1 MEEATTEI
9 PVMAKHTERVRIEEV
24 DWLAVFPWLR
34 LFKSFRMA
42 MHPVKLLTALLLVT
56 LLYVGGKVM
65 DGIAGAPVV
74 PGELQQYREHYYRI
88 ITREQYDAWRQQQ
101 AEASKKALAKVLGSV
116 KALKVDVKLVVDS
129 SKPFDQAV
137 TEVNNHYL
145 DAFSAKVAYRGEV
158 SGTIDLEKEF
168 EDLRRQRLRV
178 LAAIEHLRPRGVFA
192 SALDHSLDS
201 FNRLMRAGASLR
213 FGWGQVTGPRSAR
226 TQGPP
231 IDGEVGAAD
240 NPQLEP
246 ISDEAMLAYDDQ
258 LTVVASL
265 RDLFVVLPGWLIQTY
280 PVFFGLF
287 LFFALIVF
295 SVLGGAVARMAA
307 LDATHEEHVGP
318 RTALRYS
325 MARWWSFL
333 ATPLAPLVIVL
344 GTSLLLMAGGFV
356 LFNPPEWGIDI
367 LGGIVFIA
375 AILCGLIIALT
386 IVLTAG
392 GAHLFYPA
400 VAIDGADP
408 FDALAR
414 SFNYVLNR
422 PWRWLFYTT
431 AAMVHGA
438 ITYLFVSFV
447 VFALLWVVQAAAGF
461 LVFTGTTLETNRFD
475 AIFPPPRFGQL
486 SYVVD
491 YTALDWS
498 GRIAAWVIRCWNFFV
513 IGLLP
518 AFVFSYYL
526 CASTWIYLLLRR
538 SADGVEIEDVAPD
551 ALAPIAAEEAA
562 PAKVEPA
569 ISTTAHPPSS
579 PPSTPG

>member
-1 MEEATTEI
+1 M
-9 PVMAKHTERVRIEEV
+9 VKHTDRVRIEEV
-24 DWLAVFPWLR
+24 DWLAVLPWLR

-42 MHPVKLLTALLLVT
+42 MHPFKLLTALLLVT
-56 LLYVGGKVM
+56 LIFVGGKVM
-65 DGIAGAPVV
+65 DAVAGTPVT
-74 PGELQQYREHYYRI
+74 PGELNQYREHYYRL

-101 AEASKKALAKVLGSV
+101 GDVSKKALTKVLGSV
-116 KALKVDVKLVVDS
+116 RGLKVDVKLVVDS
-129 SKPFDQAV
+129 NKPFDQAV

-145 DAFSAKVAYRGEV
+145 DAFSAKAAFRQEV
-158 SGTIDLEKEF
+158 SGTIELEKEF
-168 EDLRRQRLRV
+168 EELRLQRLRV
-178 LAAIEHLRPRGVFA
+178 LSAIDRLRPRGVFA
-192 SALDHSLDS
+192 SALDHALDS

-240 NPQLEP
+240 NPLLEP

-258 LTVVASL
+258 LTLVASL

-280 PVFFGLF
+280 PAFFGIF
-287 LFFALIVF
+287 LFFALMVF

-307 LDATHEEHVGP
+307 LDATHAEHVGP
-318 RTALRYS
+318 RVALRYS

-333 ATPLAPLVIVL
+333 ATPLAPLGIVL

-367 LGGIVFIA
+367 LGGVVFIA

-400 VAIDGADP
+400 VAVDGADP

-538 SADGVEIEDVAPD
+538 TADGVELEDVAPD
-551 ALAPIAAEEAA
+551 ALAPIAAAESEKAEPSDAA
-562 PAKVEPA
+562 
-569 ISTTAHPPSS
+569 TAS
-579 PPSTPG
+579 PPTSPTSPPTSPG